1 MTLLE
6 ARNSGFMLMED
17 FQCLYEEIQQSGI
30 FSDSKTFTDVIAKGT
45 IAEILEAYHRQKQEP
60 DFDLKSFVET
70 FFVIPAVQTA
80 DYQSDPSKPLRL
92 HLEDLWLI
100 LTRSPAKAQGTLIAL
115 PYDYVVPGG
124 RFREIYYWDSYFT
137 MLGLEVSGQYALIE
151 SMVNNFAHLIDTIGF
166 IPNGNRT
173 YYLGRSQPPF
183 FALMLQLLARH
194 KGEEVWQQ
202 YLPQLEKEY
211 GFWMKGREELSLQ
224 YDYLSAQA
232 RTVMLPDGSVL
243 NRYWDDVPLPRPE
256 AYKED
261 VALAQQIKNQTP
273 EEVYRHVRAAAE
285 SGWDFSSRWF
295 KDGQN
300 MTTIHTTDIIP
311 VDLNCLL
318 WYLEKCLQQAYENK
332 GNQFLSAIYQ
342 QKATQRQGAIEKYC
356 WNASEGFYS
365 DYDWKM
371 QVIISNHTLA
381 GAFPLFFGIASQV
394 QATHVAEV
402 LEKKFL
408 REGGLLTTLQ
418 TTHQQWDA
426 PNGWAPLQWIAYRGL
441 KNYGFGTLAKEIKHR
456 WCQNNEIRY
465 ATVGK
470 MMEKYNVEGQEKSAQ
485 GGEYPNQDGFGWTN
499 GVYLK
504 MITDEDDN

>member
-1 MTLLE
+1 MTLSE

-30 FSDSKTFTDVIAKGT
+30 FSDSKTFTDAIAKGT

-70 FFVIPAVQTA
+70 FFVIPIAQTA
-80 DYQSDPSKPLRL
+80 DYQSDSSKPLRL

-100 LTRSPAKAQGTLIAL
+100 LARSPAPPQGTLIAL

-137 MLGLEVSGQYALIE
+137 MLGLEVSGQYALVE
-151 SMVNNFAHLIDTIGF
+151 SMVNNFAHLIDSIGF

-183 FALMLQLLARH
+183 FALMVQLLANH

-224 YDYLSAQA
+224 YDYLNAQA

-311 VDLNCLL
+311 VDL
-318 WYLEKCLQQAYENK
+318 
-332 GNQFLSAIYQ
+332 
-342 QKATQRQGAIEKYC
+342 
-356 WNASEGFYS
+356 
-365 DYDWKM
+365 
-371 QVIISNHTLA
+371 
-381 GAFPLFFGIASQV
+381 
-394 QATHVAEV
+394 
-402 LEKKFL
+402 
-408 REGGLLTTLQ
+408 
-418 TTHQQWDA
+418 
-426 PNGWAPLQWIAYRGL
+426 
-441 KNYGFGTLAKEIKHR
+441 
-456 WCQNNEIRY
+456 
-465 ATVGK
+465 
-470 MMEKYNVEGQEKSAQ
+470 
-485 GGEYPNQDGFGWTN
+485 
-499 GVYLK
+499 
-504 MITDEDDN
+504 